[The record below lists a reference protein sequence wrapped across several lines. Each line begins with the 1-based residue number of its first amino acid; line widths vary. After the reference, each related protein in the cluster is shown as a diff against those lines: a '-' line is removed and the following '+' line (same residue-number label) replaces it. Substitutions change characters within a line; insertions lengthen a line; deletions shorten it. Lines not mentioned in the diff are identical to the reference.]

1 MPLMST
7 PDWPD
12 HLDALIAAPAYHSL
26 LFENE
31 TVRVVETHVPAGH
44 TVPLHTHCWSGVQYI
59 VSWSDFVRRDSQGA
73 VLLDTRLSGRPAES
87 TAAWSGPLAPH
98 TLENVGGA
106 ALRVIGVEIK
116 NAIPNLL
123 L

>member
-1 MPLMST
+1 MLMKIYSPSSDNPDSRYSPFTCIGSELEFSMANSIPIANRRCRMPLMST

-44 TVPLHTHCWSGVQYI
+44 TVPLHTHCWPGVQYI
-59 VSWSDFVRRDSQGA
+59 VSWSDFVRRDSQG
-73 VLLDTRLSGRPAES
+73 
-87 TAAWSGPLAPH
+87 
-98 TLENVGGA
+98 
-106 ALRVIGVEIK
+106 
-116 NAIPNLL
+116 
-123 L
+123 